1 MAPTAQLVLI
11 VHHLAVDGVSWRVL
25 LEDLNLA
32 WAQHRGGQQVILPAG
47 GTSFRRWAALLAE
60 HAHHPDVV
68 EQAQVWRQIAATPT
82 ALPAVRPAVDTY
94 ASAGN
99 LSVELDAE
107 TTRMLLGEVP
117 AVFHAGVNDILLIA
131 FALAVTEFVGA
142 GGAPIVIDAEGH
154 GRQEEDIAAD
164 VDLSR
169 TVGWFTTKYPVALN
183 VGGLDWAAGHRG
195 RRRAGGGDQRRQR
208 AASGHARRSD
218 LRDAALSER
227 RCRPGRG
234 RPGDRVQLPRAPGR
248 RGGRGLR

>member
-1 MAPTAQLVLI
+1 M
-11 VHHLAVDGVSWRVL
+11 
-25 LEDLNLA
+25 
-32 WAQHRGGQQVILPAG
+32 
-47 GTSFRRWAALLAE
+47 
-60 HAHHPDVV
+60 
-68 EQAQVWRQIAATPT
+68 WRQIAAVPA

-142 GGAPIVIDAEGH
+142 GGAPVVIDAEGH

-183 VGGLDWAAGHRG
+183 VGGLAWAEVTAGE
-195 RRRAGGGDQRRQR
+195 
-208 AASGHARRSD
+208 
-218 LRDAALSER
+218 AALGAVIKAAKEQLRALPDGLTYGVLRYLNDDVDLDGADPAIGFNYLGRLGAGQPRSPVTCGGSAR
-227 RCRPGRG
+227 KACRLSTQARG
-234 RPGDRVQLPRAPGR
+234 CLCRWRTPWSSTPAPWTPTPA
-248 RGGRGLR
+248 RGCAPAWTWAPSVLDHGQVSPAEPVVV